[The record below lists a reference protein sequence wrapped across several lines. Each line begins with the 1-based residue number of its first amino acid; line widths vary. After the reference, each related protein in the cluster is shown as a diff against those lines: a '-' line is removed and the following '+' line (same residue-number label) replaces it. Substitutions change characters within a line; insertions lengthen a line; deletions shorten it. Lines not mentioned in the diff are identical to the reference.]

1 MTKYSHLL
9 GICCALLLGGC
20 QTVEQLSID
29 YMLPAEV
36 SFPPSLKRVAVVNNM
51 PSIPDNKLIVEETD
65 EKKKDETEI
74 ARKTKYFNGNSK
86 ITTEALAEALANENY
101 FDEVVICDSMLR
113 ANDMIPRESTL
124 SKSEVESLIESL
136 DVDFL
141 IALENIQLRSLRKI
155 EYLREWGVYAGTIDV
170 KVYPTVKVYLPNRN
184 GPMVTIN
191 TNDSIFWD
199 YAAPSIAQA
208 GAGLISETEMLK
220 EASEFAGTV
229 PVKYMLPHWKTS
241 SRYLFTSGSVN
252 MRDAAVYVR
261 ENNWQQAIELW
272 KQTYEKKKKGKQ
284 KMYAAYNVAL
294 GYEMQDS
301 IQAAEEWALKAQKE
315 AYDIDKIEEKKEQGG
330 IDISDVPNYFAVTR
344 YLNELQER
352 KEGMTRLNV
361 QMERF
366 KNDFKSNDARVI
378 IFFIPLNIH

>member
-155 EYLREWGVYAGTIDV
+155 EYRASGVVYAGTIDV

-229 PVKYMLPHWKTS
+229 PVKYMLPHWKTA

-284 KMYAAYNVAL
+284 KMYAALYV
-294 GYEMQDS
+294 
-301 IQAAEEWALKAQKE
+301 
-315 AYDIDKIEEKKEQGG
+315 
-330 IDISDVPNYFAVTR
+330 
-344 YLNELQER
+344 
-352 KEGMTRLNV
+352 
-361 QMERF
+361 
-366 KNDFKSNDARVI
+366 
-378 IFFIPLNIH
+378 

>member
-220 EASEFAGTV
+220 
-229 PVKYMLPHWKTS
+229 
-241 SRYLFTSGSVN
+241 
-252 MRDAAVYVR
+252 
-261 ENNWQQAIELW
+261 
-272 KQTYEKKKKGKQ
+272 
-284 KMYAAYNVAL
+284 
-294 GYEMQDS
+294 
-301 IQAAEEWALKAQKE
+301 
-315 AYDIDKIEEKKEQGG
+315 
-330 IDISDVPNYFAVTR
+330 
-344 YLNELQER
+344 
-352 KEGMTRLNV
+352 
-361 QMERF
+361 
-366 KNDFKSNDARVI
+366 
-378 IFFIPLNIH
+378 

>member
-1 MTKYSHLL
+1 MTKYSYLL

-74 ARKTKYFNGNSK
+74 ARKTKYFNGNAK

-124 SKSEVESLIESL
+124 SKSEVESLTESL

-229 PVKYMLPHWKTS
+229 PVKYMLPHWKTA

-261 ENNWQQAIELW
+261 ENDWARAIALW

-315 AYDIDKIEEKKEQGG
+315 AYDIDKIEEKKKQGG
-330 IDISDVPNYFAVTR
+330 IDVSDVPNYFAVTR
-344 YLNELQER
+344 YLGELQER

-366 KNDFKSNDARVI
+366 KNDF
-378 IFFIPLNIH
+378 

>member
-74 ARKTKYFNGNSK
+74 ARKTKYFNGNAK
-86 ITTEALAEALANENY
+86 ITTEALAEALAALDALVLINVAVLVLIQIDRVLGAHIHAGVRNAALAA
-101 FDEVVICDSMLR
+101 VG
-113 ANDMIPRESTL
+113 
-124 SKSEVESLIESL
+124 EVESLTESL
-136 DVDFL
+136 NVDFL
-141 IALENIQLRSLRKI
+141 IALENIQIRSLRKI

-229 PVKYMLPHWKTS
+229 PVKYMLPHWKTA

-261 ENNWQQAIELW
+261 ENNWEQAIELW

-301 IQAAEEWALKAQKE
+301 IQTAEEWALKAQKE
-315 AYDIDKIEEKKEQGG
+315 AYDIDKIEEKKKQGG
-330 IDISDVPNYFAVTR
+330 IDVSDVPNYFAVTR

-366 KNDFKSNDARVI
+366 KNDF
-378 IFFIPLNIH
+378 

>member
-272 KQTYEKKKKGKQ
+272 KQTYEKK
-284 KMYAAYNVAL
+284 AL

-366 KNDFKSNDARVI
+366 KNDF
-378 IFFIPLNIH
+378 

>member
-9 GICCALLLGGC
+9 GICCALLFGGC

-74 ARKTKYFNGNSK
+74 ARKTKYFNGNAK

-366 KNDFKSNDARVI
+366 KNDF
-378 IFFIPLNIH
+378 